1 MGMPAAVFY
10 SSLKG
15 PKFVCREI
23 FSELLGHLAE
33 RNTSFKIGLLILESR
48 MAVARGSRRRE
59 RGVDVQ

>member
-33 RNTSFKIGLLILESR
+33 SFKIGLLILKNR
-48 MAVARGSRRRE
+48 MAVARGSGRRE